1 MDLFMGVIGSELQKK
16 IFHRKSFQQLL
27 SFDKPTTYFHT
38 SIKHLTITMI
48 AASVFDTPGREPLLK
63 NHNNNNDEE
72 NPPSHEQ
79 EPSSSSSPQ
88 LHVNLV
94 WLSVGLLLGMGLQ
107 IGWTYGIFVTLAS
120 LAQQTTLQIAL
131 VVVTSLLLSK
141 CLLLNIGAYWVISQ
155 MKDEDDEIE
164 TTHETRTT
172 NNNNNPQSSSS
183 SSFVVIHSSLTP
195 LLELTI
201 GGVLGMFVMA
211 LALQVAPWV
220 DPTVVSVTTASSYT
234 AP

>member
-1 MDLFMGVIGSELQKK
+1 
-16 IFHRKSFQQLL
+16 
-27 SFDKPTTYFHT
+27 
-38 SIKHLTITMI
+38 MI
-48 AASVFDTPGREPLLK
+48 AASVFDPPGREPLLK
-63 NHNNNNDEE
+63 NHNNNDEE

>member
-1 MDLFMGVIGSELQKK
+1 
-16 IFHRKSFQQLL
+16 
-27 SFDKPTTYFHT
+27 
-38 SIKHLTITMI
+38 MI

-155 MKDEDDEIE
+155 MDEDGEIE
-164 TTHETRTT
+164 TPHETRTSNNHNNHNH

-183 SSFVVIHSSLTP
+183 SSFILIHSSLTP

-234 AP
+234 ASSALSSTVNIEDIEGDVTPAYVLL

>member
-48 AASVFDTPGREPLLK
+48 AASVFDPPGREPLLK
-63 NHNNNNDEE
+63 NHNNNDEE

-79 EPSSSSSPQ
+79 ESSSSSPQ